1 MKRGKLFVKIK
12 ATGDGAGKIAFSVME
27 RKIFAK
33 NVKYVKNGCFLT
45 IDAVDEQ
52 KFFAISRNMC
62 YNVERIGYTGR
73 FAFFKK
79 LLKKAGAITGAV
91 ALITFVYLC
100 DPVVGE
106 IVFKGD
112 AAAFRR
118 QIVSVLKQN
127 GVEEGKI
134 CVADCSSLGEK
145 IVISSD
151 GISYATVTRSG
162 RRIIVDAKSDEE
174 KLAPLDVS
182 KDEIVSPVDGRILR
196 LNVLSGI
203 ATVKVGDEVKKGQTI
218 ISGQYVHADKT
229 IKTYALGEAVIET
242 TFVYEYESAG
252 KGRQYENRA
261 VALGK
266 AGLGETEIIS
276 TAVELDESGE
286 KEKIIYRAIFTIAV
300 TVK

>member
-12 ATGDGAGKIAFSVME
+12 ATGDGAERIAVAAME

-62 YNVERIGYTGR
+62 YNVGRIGYTGR

-79 LLKKAGAITGAV
+79 LLKSAGAVFGA
-91 ALITFVYLC
+91 AAFITFVCLC
-100 DPVVGE
+100 DAVVGE
-106 IVFKGD
+106 IVYKGD

-118 QIVSVLKQN
+118 QIVSVLKLN
-127 GVEEGKI
+127 GVEKGKI
-134 CVADCSSLGEK
+134 CKADCSSLGEK
-145 IVISSD
+145 IVISTD
-151 GISYATVTRSG
+151 GISYATVTKSG
-162 RRIIVDAKSDEE
+162 RRIIVDVKSDEE
-174 KLAPLDVS
+174 KLDPIDVS
-182 KDEIVSPVDGRILR
+182 KDEILSPADGKILR

-203 ATVKVGDEVKKGQTI
+203 AVVKIGDEVKKGQPI
-218 ISGQYVHADKT
+218 ISGQYVHDDKT

-242 TFVYEYESAG
+242 KFVYEYESAG
-252 KGRQYENRA
+252 KGKQYENRA

-266 AGLGETEIIS
+266 AKLGETEIIS

-286 KEKIIYRAIFTIAV
+286 KIIYRAIFTVAV

>member
-12 ATGDGAGKIAFSVME
+12 ATGDGAERIAVAAME

-79 LLKKAGAITGAV
+79 LLKSAGAVFGA
-91 ALITFVYLC
+91 AAFITFVCLC
-100 DPVVGE
+100 DAVVGE
-106 IVFKGD
+106 IVYKGD

-118 QIVSVLKQN
+118 QIVSVLKLN
-127 GVEEGKI
+127 GVEKGKI
-134 CVADCSSLGEK
+134 CKADYSSLGEK
-145 IVISSD
+145 IAISTD
-151 GISYATVTRSG
+151 GISYATVTKSG
-162 RRIIVDAKSDEE
+162 RRIIVDVKSDEE
-174 KLAPLDVS
+174 KLDPIDVS
-182 KDEIVSPVDGRILR
+182 KDEILSPADGKILR

-203 ATVKVGDEVKKGQTI
+203 AVVKIGDEVKKGQPI
-218 ISGQYVHADKT
+218 ISGQYVHDDKT

-242 TFVYEYESAG
+242 KFVYEYESAG
-252 KGRQYENRA
+252 KGKQYENRA

-266 AGLGETEIIS
+266 AKLGETEIIS

-286 KEKIIYRAIFTIAV
+286 KIIYRAIFTVAV